1 MQVPSSSGRLNAS
14 DYKVRCHEA
23 TDFYIKKKIKNVCYV
38 FNRKSCAQVNNCLG
52 IASIMTT
59 ND

>member
-1 MQVPSSSGRLNAS
+1 MQVITKS
-14 DYKVRCHEA
+14 DVMKPLI
-23 TDFYIKKKIKNVCYV
+23 FILKKKIKNVCYV